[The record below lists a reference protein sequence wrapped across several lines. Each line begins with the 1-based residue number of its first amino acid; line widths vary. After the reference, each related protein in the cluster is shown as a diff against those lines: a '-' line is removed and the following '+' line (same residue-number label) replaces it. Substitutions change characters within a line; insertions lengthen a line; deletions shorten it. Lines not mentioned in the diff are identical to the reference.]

1 MIVLPRAFLAAA
13 MMWTIALPL
22 ATYVASRPHAST
34 AMYGAALAVYA
45 AGSVVCHQLPERTFH
60 LWSTQ
65 MPVCAR
71 CTGIYGGGA
80 IAALILLIGRAD
92 ESVKKSMFAWLQ
104 ALNSGVVAGSAPR
117 RAGAVTRLI
126 PHRIGLIV
134 VAAALPTLATLVV
147 EWSTGHTP
155 PNWLR
160 AVAGVPLGGAVAWA
174 IGSAPA
180 EPREVN

>member
-1 MIVLPRAFLAAA
+1 MIALRRAFSAGV
-13 MMWTIALPL
+13 MMWTIVLPL
-22 ATYVASRPHAST
+22 ATFVVSRPHAST

-45 AGSVVCHQLPERTFH
+45 AGSIVCHQLPERTFH

-80 IAALILLIGRAD
+80 IAAIILLIGRAD
-92 ESVKKSMFAWLQ
+92 ESVKKSMFVWLQ
-104 ALNSGVVAGSAPR
+104 ALNSGVVTGFAPR
-117 RAGAVTRLI
+117 QTGAATRPG

-134 VAAALPTLATLVV
+134 MTAALPTLATLGV

-155 PNWLR
+155 ANWLR
-160 AVAGVPLGGAVAWA
+160 AAAGVPLGGAVAWA